1 MPPNQRL
8 ERLLQKDG
16 YKLIAGVDEV
26 GVGSLAGPV
35 LAAAVILPQKAKIPG
50 LNDSKKLSAKKREIL
65 FKIILKRSIAI
76 GVGIVDWE
84 TIDRLNILNASHL
97 AMELA
102 VDALSPAP
110 QFLLI
115 DGRYKIK
122 SSFPQIPL
130 CKGESKCSAIAAA
143 SIIAKVSRDKIMME
157 FDRMFPNY
165 GFSLHKG
172 YGTRRHLNNLY
183 KFGACRIHRQSYLPV
198 KQSRVIHI
206 PLDF

>member
-8 ERLLQKDG
+8 ERSLQKNG
-16 YKLIAGVDEV
+16 YKLIAGIDEV

-35 LAAAVILPQKAKIPG
+35 VAAAVVLPPLSKIPG
-50 LNDSKKLSAKKREIL
+50 LDDSKKLSAKKRNIL

-76 GVGIVDWE
+76 GIGIVDWE

-97 AMELA
+97 AMKLA

-115 DGRYKIK
+115 DGRYKIA
-122 SSFPQIPL
+122 SSFPQVPI

-143 SIIAKVSRDKIMME
+143 SIIAKVARDRIME
-157 FDRMFPNY
+157 NFDQTYPNY
-165 GFSLHKG
+165 GFRAHKG
-172 YGTRRHLNNLY
+172 YGTKKHLRTLN
-183 KFGACRIHRQSYLPV
+183 KFGACAIHRQSYLPV
-198 KQSRVIHI
+198 KRSLKVHI